1 MYVISF
7 IIIIIIL
14 LEFYLFTKSL
24 IPDFK
29 TEDLKSVGV
38 DIEFDK
44 NKFNKYSVNGD
55 KKINHSPGNVMI
67 LDDYNIF
74 INTENYNTLMK
85 KKTIYNVT
93 TPFELEILNVSVSNQ
108 NIIYYYVCNLDNDNG
123 N

>member
-93 TPFELEILNVSVSNQ
+93 TPFELEILNVSVSHQ
-108 NIIYYYVCNLDNDNG
+108 HIIYYYVCNLDNDNG